1 MAAWLAFA
9 RLAVAATTKT
19 SHQMVSSANQSSK
32 LIRHRELCN
41 LASGKDPHGPP
52 KEKSYA
58 GYKFCGAVIYIGF
71 WGYDIFGEVPKKKK
85 KFKIVTVNDGVRD
98 RRAVVEYR
106 SFYHFGF

>member
-1 MAAWLAFA
+1 MAAWMTFA
-9 RLAVAATTKT
+9 RTVTGTTSRI

-32 LIRHRELCN
+32 PIQRRELCN

-71 WGYDIFGEVPKKKK
+71 WGNAIFGEVPKKKK
-85 KFKIVTVNDGVRD
+85 KFKIVTVNNGVRD
-98 RRAVVEYR
+98 RRAIVEYR